1 VQGLL
6 VSGQSIFHAA
16 GDDTAAPAANFTP
29 MALGPDKN
37 LASWEAWVRASLYL
51 SDVLKDLSWTPP
63 DPLPSAVQPR
73 KIVMEFDSKAF
84 LTLTRPDMN
93 IFRQQLALVR
103 TYADQRADRAT
114 EILTQVGYPTP
125 YFASLLGLNAR
136 NPKTF
141 ELIAITQV
149 IASHVVMIAK
159 HHLAC
164 RRPDRLGASVM
175 PMLTTP
181 GHSTFPSGH
190 ATEAF
195 AVRTVLSGLLDDQKL
210 ADHYPSRVHR
220 KALLA
225 KQAERIAVNRT
236 VAGLHF
242 PIDTW
247 AGAALGEA
255 VGEMILA
262 RCRATD
268 PTGTI
273 IQTMRPRTYAAKN
286 TDFFVKNFDD
296 AAKASSNGLTRQAAV
311 HVDESELFKWLWQQ
325 AVDEFT
331 LA

>member
-6 VSGQSIFHAA
+6 VSGQSIAHAA

-37 LASWEAWVRASLYL
+37 LASWEPWVRASLYL
-51 SDVLKDLSWTPP
+51 SDVLKDLKWDLKIP
-63 DPLPSAVQPR
+63 AVGAPY
-73 KIVMEFDSKAF
+73 IEMTFNNEAF
-84 LTLTRPDMN
+84 LTLTRPDMAL
-93 IFRQQLALVR
+93 FRSQLKLLKV
-103 TYADQRADRAT
+103 YADQRADRAT

-136 NPKTF
+136 NAKTF
-141 ELIAITQV
+141 ELIAISQV

-190 ATEAF
+190 AAEAF
-195 AVRTVLSGLLDDQKL
+195 AVRTVLSGLLDDPIV
-210 ADHYPSRVHR
+210 AAHYPRPDRR

-236 VAGLHF
+236 VAGVHF

-262 RCRATD
+262 RCKEY
-268 PTGTI
+268 GG
-273 IQTMRPRTYAAKN
+273 TMRPRSYAAKD
-286 TDFFVKNFDD
+286 TDFFVKNFDNVN
-296 AAKASSNGLTRQAAV
+296 AAKPGNAMANGLTRQNAV
-311 HVDESELFKWLWQQ
+311 GVTKSDLFIWLWKQ

-331 LA
+331 LT